1 MSDDFQRVDV
11 ILDGEEARIS
21 MSRSDLSRA
30 LQPSW
35 LKDIDEG
42 WNLMKTQLPGIVKQ
56 AIEEHETEKEAALKK
71 LREEAGIGKNPIRDF
86 IVRNWGWI
94 VALLFLVGILRPDM
108 ALDFIRT
115 LARL

>member
-11 ILDGEEARIS
+11 ILDGEEARVS
-21 MSRSDLSRA
+21 MSKSDLSRA

-56 AIEEHETEKEAALKK
+56 AIEEHEAEKEAALKK

-86 IVRNWGWI
+86 VLGNWGWI
-94 VALLFLVGILRPDM
+94 VAFIILFGILRPDL
-108 ALDFIRT
+108 AGEFVRT
-115 LARL
+115 FARF